1 MKQNAELPFQT
12 TTIFAYYNLT
22 RFTIA
27 QHVDSTYPTKV
38 AMPGEIKIYTFAVP
52 WSVEPGDSD
61 PQCLTY
67 LYYSNYILERDVP
80 SGLIGPL
87 MICKPGVLDPITNVQ
102 VQYFYFRQSNK
113 VTSLSALFY
122 IFTTNTR
129 KICDAMHHGSRN
141 VLDYNFKNISV
152 TLTLYHTVEF

>member
-1 MKQNAELPFQT
+1 MKQIAELPFQAT
-12 TTIFAYYNLT
+12 TTFAYYNLL

-27 QHVDSTYPTKV
+27 QHVDLTYTTKV
-38 AMPGEIKIYTFAVP
+38 AMPGEIKIYTFTVP
-52 WSVEPGDSD
+52 WSVAPGDSD

-102 VQYFYFRQSNK
+102 VQYFYSGQSNK
-113 VTSLSALFY
+113 VISLSALFH
-122 IFTTNTR
+122 ILQTS
-129 KICDAMHHGSRN
+129 I
-141 VLDYNFKNISV
+141 
-152 TLTLYHTVEF
+152 